1 MSSSLSRKAII
12 DDSAI
17 RTFFQGFL
25 GATTFG
31 AYNYYIVYEPM
42 KQISLEQKK
51 LIDDQRKMI
60 ERLETKLNNRWWW

>member
-1 MSSSLSRKAII
+1 MSSFSRKTLI
-12 DDSAI
+12 DDGAL